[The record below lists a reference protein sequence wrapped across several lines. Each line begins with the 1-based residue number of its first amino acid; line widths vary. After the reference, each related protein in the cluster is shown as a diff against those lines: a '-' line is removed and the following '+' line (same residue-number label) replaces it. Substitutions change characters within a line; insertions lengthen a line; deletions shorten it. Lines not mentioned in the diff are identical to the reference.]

1 MRHVILC
8 LVVLSVVACGDD
20 GGKKVVTACA
30 ADADCLGGVCFE
42 SACYTACT
50 DAVDPCGVD
59 EACVLKTR
67 ADGDVALCVAAAS
80 IQCVS
85 HDDCAEVHSREC
97 LHAKCDPDTLR
108 CIFAELPDH
117 EACFDYDVAGTGT
130 AGGTGDM
137 PLLPENAAGVCFH
150 GVCRKP
156 CSVDNDCPDVCALAF
171 TGDGQLYCVNGA
183 DLVCGDG
190 FPAEFSDACSSVWT
204 REGGTCEFNT
214 SAEGPSTVPAE
225 ACDLG
230 ATGACITEGCTR
242 TCVSDADCGDGRCVG
257 FYSYDSLP
265 DDTAIG
271 FFKACR

>member
-97 LHAKCDPDTLR
+97 LHAKCDPDTLT

-117 EACFDYDVAGTGT
+117 SDCWSYEPTATSQAASPEEPLAGI
-130 AGGTGDM
+130 
-137 PLLPENAAGVCFH
+137 CYH
-150 GVCRKP
+150 GVCRAP
-156 CSVDNDCPDVCALAF
+156 CVLDDECPDVCALRF
-171 TGDGQLYCVNGA
+171 LQQEQVYCVA
-183 DLVCGDG
+183 AAELPCRAEG
-190 FPAEFSDACSSVWT
+190 FGEEFADACSSMWNHADGV
-204 REGGTCEFNT
+204 CEYSVST
-214 SAEGPSTVPAE
+214 EGPGTGVAAYCPDQPA
-225 ACDLG
+225 
-230 ATGACITEGCTR
+230 ACISEGCATVC
-242 TCVSDADCGDGRCVG
+242 TADADCAEGQHCLG